1 MTSFSLLYFLSL
13 PPSLAESFWRHFSAT
28 DHFVRF
34 CRMFYWL
41 CFLLFFLSGVARKTR
56 TRICLPP
63 PPRLQNASQILAT
76 TRRIVRTNGKEKNR
90 RSGGESECHSGSRGR
105 MALGD
110 GCFQVYSSFVATAG
124 IVFFRMEE
132 FAVRHIQHCVWY
144 CYLQVTRCQR
154 TPEFL
159 DVRASFASA
168 GDHISWLLLV
178 WPIRVA

>member
-1 MTSFSLLYFLSL
+1 LKTFFCKRSLC
-13 PPSLAESFWRHFSAT
+13 
-28 DHFVRF
+28 RF
-34 CRMFYWL
+34 CRMCYWL
-41 CFLLFFLSGVARKTR
+41 CFFLFLLLGVARKIR
-56 TRICLPP
+56 ARICLPP

-90 RSGGESECHSGSRGR
+90 RSGGESECHPGSRGR

-110 GCFQVYSSFVATAG
+110 GSFQVYFSFVATAG
-124 IVFFRMEE
+124 IVFFRTEE
-132 FAVRHIQHCVWY
+132 FAVRHLQHCVWY

-159 DVRASFASA
+159 DLRASFASA
-168 GDHISWLLLV
+168 RDRISWLLLV